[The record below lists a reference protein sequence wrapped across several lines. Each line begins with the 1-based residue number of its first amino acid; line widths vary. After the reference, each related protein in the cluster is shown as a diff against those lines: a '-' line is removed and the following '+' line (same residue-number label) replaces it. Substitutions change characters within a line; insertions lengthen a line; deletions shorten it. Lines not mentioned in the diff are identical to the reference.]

1 MTSNAIGLCDVVGR
15 KVGTAS
21 LVSAVRCENTHCGRD
36 HPATSLIFAAGGR
49 SVADADPIV
58 GRIHHAFGRRRREGG
73 DLRHDGRTGPAPPV
87 TRIPPSAYAT
97 NGVSGQAKVRF
108 LFSLP
113 SQSSLSLVF
122 VPGQEHMEA
131 MAKPRVTPKN
141 ATKRSYKAVGK
152 LSDGVII
159 LAPKTKPTHFTSKQ
173 IRSTIQEVLKKV
185 GKDDVGEADPKR
197 G

>member
-1 MTSNAIGLCDVVGR
+1 
-15 KVGTAS
+15 VGTRNS
-21 LVSAVRCENTHCGRD
+21 
-36 HPATSLIFAAGGR
+36 
-49 SVADADPIV
+49 
-58 GRIHHAFGRRRREGG
+58 
-73 DLRHDGRTGPAPPV
+73 
-87 TRIPPSAYAT
+87 TRNPYAT
-97 NGVSGQAKVRF
+97 DGVSGQAKVRF